1 MSTTDIGRFGEKL
14 AAKYLKKQKYKIL
27 EANKHES
34 HNEIDLIVT
43 NREYLVFV
51 EVKTRSVSRDLY
63 SSYGSPASAVTKG
76 KQARTIQAARSYLKL
91 HPTTKYIRMDVVEVY
106 LDKET
111 KKPLHIHHIPN
122 AFGIK

>member
-1 MSTTDIGRFGEKL
+1 MSTTAIGRLGEKL

-27 EANKHES
+27 EANQHES
-34 HNEIDLIVT
+34 HNEIDLIAS

-51 EVKTRSVSRDLY
+51 EVKTRSVGEDCY
-63 SSYGSPASAVTKG
+63 SAYGSPASAVTKG
-76 KQARTIQAARSYLKL
+76 KQYRTIQAARSYLRL
-91 HPTTKYIRMDVVEVY
+91 HPTNKYIRMDVIEVY

-111 KKPLHIHHIPN
+111 QKPIRIHHIPN